1 MSILSTLTT
10 DNSIENE
17 KDSLGGGYI
26 LDSGLYNHTVTMAY
40 LTTSA
45 SGAIGLV
52 LNLKDTNG
60 KELRQTLYMTSGEA
74 KGRKNYYER
83 DGKKYYLPN
92 FILAN
97 SLALLTVGKEISE
110 LDTEEKVVNVYS
122 SEARAEVPTKVD
134 VVMDLLGKE
143 IITGVVRQIVDK
155 TAKADNGQY
164 LPTGETREE
173 NEIDKFFRAS
183 DRKTT
188 TEIRAQVE
196 QAQFID
202 SWKEKFEG
210 QIRDKSTK
218 GGAVG
223 KVGSPRTAAAN
234 AASAT
239 KKPTQ
244 SLFG

>member
-26 LDSGLYNHTVTMAY
+26 LDSGLYNHTIAMAY
-40 LTTSA
+40 ISKS
-45 SGAIGLV
+45 SGGALGLV
-52 LNLKDTNG
+52 LTLKGTDN
-60 KELRQTLYMTSGEA
+60 KEHRQTLWMTSGTA
-74 KGRKNYYER
+74 KGGKNYYER
-83 DGKKYYLPN
+83 DGKKNYLPG
-92 FILAN
+92 FLAAN

-143 IITGVVRQIVDK
+143 IITGVIRQIVDK

-196 QAQFID
+196 EAKFID

-223 KVGSPRTAAAN
+223 KVGSPRTAATN
-234 AASAT
+234 AASGT

-244 SLFG
+244 SLFA